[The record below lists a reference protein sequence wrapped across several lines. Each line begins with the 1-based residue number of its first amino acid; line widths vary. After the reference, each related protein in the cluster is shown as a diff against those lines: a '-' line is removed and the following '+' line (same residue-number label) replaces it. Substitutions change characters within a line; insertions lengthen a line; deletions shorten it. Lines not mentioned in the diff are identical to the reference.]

1 MASAAALGAAGL
13 LAVPGLAQAQTL
25 TVWATDQLAQPLVA
39 ELWNKLKA
47 DFEAANP
54 GVTVEYMPP
63 TGTISNGAVQ
73 AAIQSNAGPDVL
85 LTNSGIG
92 RVSTVV
98 NAKLIQPLTA
108 HYSDMG
114 WKDKIFPW
122 LYDIL
127 SSQFG
132 GEIYEVP
139 DGIDAIGLWYH
150 KDMFAEHG
158 WSIGGSWADFEA
170 LLQKIKDAGL
180 EPLAV
185 GPRNGANGGHLM
197 GNFLQAAAGSTV
209 MGEVVSGKK
218 AWTDPEP
225 LLGAERVVDFA
236 RKGFISPQMAG
247 LDQEGAMRMW
257 INERAAIFFGGP
269 WFIGNAR
276 AGEYPLDNMGFAT
289 IPSDIEGES
298 KPTGGIGWSWMIPT
312 SSKQP
317 ELAAKWIDF
326 ILSDEV
332 MRYRAEHPTGNQI
345 SPREMPDIKP
355 VVPVMVDVFAAAA
368 KGVGYNPSVYGPGSA
383 PNPCSGGAGGRA
395 GGGARAADGRPQRRA
410 KGPAPWGAA
419 GGGPPP
425 PPPPLEGGGP
435 PPVRSAPSRQA
446 LDSSPPPS
454 WGRPGGGRL
463 SQREP

>member
-1 MASAAALGAAGL
+1 MKRRHLLASAVAVLAAAGTSSF
-13 LAVPGLAQAQTL
+13 PSLAQAQTL

-108 HYSDMG
+108 HYTDMG

-127 SSQFG
+127 GSQFG

-197 GNFLQAAAGSTV
+197 GNFLQAAAGSAV
-209 MGEVVSGKK
+209 MGEVVTGKK

-225 LLGAERVVDFA
+225 LLGAERVVEFA
-236 RKGFISPQMAG
+236 KKGFISPQMAG

-289 IPSDIEGES
+289 IPSDIAGES

-368 KGVGYNPSVYGPGSA
+368 KGVGYNPSVYVPGSA
-383 PNPCSGGAGGRA
+383 TDTYFQVIQGLIGGQVS
-395 GGGARAADGRPQRRA
+395 AADGMAQLQA
-410 KGPAPWGAA
+410 KMPAP
-419 GGGPPP
+419 
-425 PPPPLEGGGP
+425 
-435 PPVRSAPSRQA
+435 
-446 LDSSPPPS
+446 
-454 WGRPGGGRL
+454 
-463 SQREP
+463 

>member
-1 MASAAALGAAGL
+1 MLRRTILASALAALATTVALPAAT
-13 LAVPGLAQAQTL
+13 AQAQTL
-25 TVWATDQLAQPLVA
+25 VVWATDQMAQPPVA

-54 GVTVEYMPP
+54 GVTVEYMPS

-98 NAKLIQPLTA
+98 NAKLIQPLTP
-108 HYSDMG
+108 YYESMG
-114 WKDKIFPW
+114 WKDKLFPW

-127 SSQFG
+127 AGQFG

-150 KDMFAEHG
+150 KDLFAENG
-158 WSIGGSWADFEA
+158 WEIGGTWADFEA
-170 LLQKIKDAGL
+170 LLQKIKDKGL

-197 GNFLQAAAGSTV
+197 GNFLQAAAGSEV
-209 MGEVVSGKK
+209 MGQVVTGDKP
-218 AWTDPEP
+218 WTDPEP

-236 RKGFISPQMAG
+236 KKGFISPQMGG
-247 LDQEGAMRMW
+247 LDQEGAMRLW
-257 INERAAIFFGGP
+257 INKRAAIFFGGP

-276 AGEYPLDNMGFAT
+276 AGDYPLENMGFAT
-289 IPSDIEGES
+289 IPSDLPGES

-326 ILSDEV
+326 IISDEV
-332 MRYRAEHPTGNQI
+332 MRFRAEHPTGNQI
-345 SPREMPDIKP
+345 APREMPADINP
-355 VVPVMVDVFAAAA
+355 FVPVMKDVFAAAN
-368 KGVGYNPSVYGPGSA
+368 KGVGYNPSVYVPGGVTDVYFQVIQGLI
-383 PNPCSGGAGGRA
+383 GGQIS
-395 GGGARAADGRPQRRA
+395 AADGMAQLQA
-410 KGPAPWGAA
+410 KMPA
-419 GGGPPP
+419 
-425 PPPPLEGGGP
+425 E
-435 PPVRSAPSRQA
+435 
-446 LDSSPPPS
+446 
-454 WGRPGGGRL
+454 
-463 SQREP
+463 

>member
-1 MASAAALGAAGL
+1 MLRRSLLATALAALATTVAL
-13 LAVPGLAQAQTL
+13 PMTATLAQAQTL

-92 RVSTVV
+92 RVTTVV

-108 HYSDMG
+108 QYSDLG

-127 SSQFG
+127 GSQFG

-150 KDMFAEHG
+150 KDIFAENG
-158 WSIGGSWADFEA
+158 WTIGGGWADFEA
-170 LLQKIKDAGL
+170 LLQQIKDKGL

-197 GNFLQAAAGSTV
+197 GNFFQSAAGSSA
-209 MGEVVSGKK
+209 MGDVVNGNKP
-218 AWTDPEP
+218 WTDAEP
-225 LLGAERVVDFA
+225 VLGAERVVDFA
-236 RKGFISPQMAG
+236 KRGFISPNMGG
-247 LDQEGAMRMW
+247 LDQEGAMRLW
-257 INERAAIFFGGP
+257 INKRAAIFFGGP

-276 AGEYPLDNMGFAT
+276 AGDYPLENMGFAT
-289 IPSDIEGES
+289 IPTDLPGES

-317 ELAAKWIDF
+317 ELAVKWIDF
-326 ILSDEV
+326 ILSEDV
-332 MRYRAEHPTGNQI
+332 MRFRAEHATGNQI
-345 SPREMPDIKP
+345 SPREMPGVKP
-355 VVPVMVDVFAAAA
+355 VVPVMSDIFAAAA
-368 KGVGYNPSVYGPGSA
+368 NGVGYNPSVYVPGSVTDTYFQVIQGLI
-383 PNPCSGGAGGRA
+383 GGQISP
-395 GGGARAADGRPQRRA
+395 ADGMAQLQA
-410 KGPAPWGAA
+410 KMPAK
-419 GGGPPP
+419 
-425 PPPPLEGGGP
+425 
-435 PPVRSAPSRQA
+435 
-446 LDSSPPPS
+446 
-454 WGRPGGGRL
+454 
-463 SQREP
+463 

>member
-1 MASAAALGAAGL
+1 
-13 LAVPGLAQAQTL
+13 
-25 TVWATDQLAQPLVA
+25 
-39 ELWNKLKA
+39 
-47 DFEAANP
+47 
-54 GVTVEYMPP
+54 
-63 TGTISNGAVQ
+63 
-73 AAIQSNAGPDVL
+73 
-85 LTNSGIG
+85 
-92 RVSTVV
+92 
-98 NAKLIQPLTA
+98 
-108 HYSDMG
+108 
-114 WKDKIFPW
+114 
-122 LYDIL
+122 
-127 SSQFG
+127 
-132 GEIYEVP
+132 
-139 DGIDAIGLWYH
+139 
-150 KDMFAEHG
+150 MFAEHG
-158 WSIGGSWADFEA
+158 WTIGGSWADFEA

-236 RKGFISPQMAG
+236 QKGFISPQMAG

-368 KGVGYNPSVYGPGSA
+368 KGVGYNPSVYVPGSA
-383 PNPCSGGAGGRA
+383 TDTYFQVIQGLIGGQVS
-395 GGGARAADGRPQRRA
+395 AADGMAQLQA
-410 KGPAPWGAA
+410 KMPAP
-419 GGGPPP
+419 
-425 PPPPLEGGGP
+425 
-435 PPVRSAPSRQA
+435 
-446 LDSSPPPS
+446 
-454 WGRPGGGRL
+454 
-463 SQREP
+463 

>member
-1 MASAAALGAAGL
+1 MLRRSLLATALAALATTVALPMTAGM
-13 LAVPGLAQAQTL
+13 AQAQTL

-92 RVSTVV
+92 RVTTVV

-108 HYSDMG
+108 HYDNLG

-127 SSQFG
+127 AGQFG

-139 DGIDAIGLWYH
+139 DGVDAIGLWYH
-150 KDMFAEHG
+150 KDIFAENG
-158 WSIGGSWADFEA
+158 WTIGGTWADFEA
-170 LLQKIKDAGL
+170 LMQKIKDKGGL

-197 GNFLQAAAGSTV
+197 GNFFQGAAGSAT
-209 MGEVVSGKK
+209 MGEVVGGNK

-225 LLGAERVVDFA
+225 LLGAERVADFA
-236 RKGFISPQMAG
+236 RKGYISPNMGG
-247 LDQEGAMRMW
+247 LDQEGAMRLW
-257 INERAAIFFGGP
+257 INKRAAIFFGGP

-276 AGEYPLDNMGFAT
+276 AGDYPLDNMGYAT
-289 IPSDIEGES
+289 IPSDLPGES

-317 ELAAKWIDF
+317 ELAVKWIDF

-332 MRYRAEHPTGNQI
+332 MRYRAEHPTGNQLQ
-345 SPREMPDIKP
+345 PRELPGIKP
-355 VVPVMVDVFAAAA
+355 VVPVMSEIFAAAA
-368 KGVGYNPSVYGPGSA
+368 NGVGYNPSVYVPGSVTDTYFQVIQGLI
-383 PNPCSGGAGGRA
+383 GGQISP
-395 GGGARAADGRPQRRA
+395 ADGMAQLQA
-410 KGPAPWGAA
+410 KMPAK
-419 GGGPPP
+419 
-425 PPPPLEGGGP
+425 
-435 PPVRSAPSRQA
+435 
-446 LDSSPPPS
+446 
-454 WGRPGGGRL
+454 
-463 SQREP
+463 